1 MKIIRHAHPAD
12 FDQFN
17 QLMETLWGSKLSA
30 LATPMDVFEKE
41 GVLTV
46 RTAMP
51 GVTPDN
57 LEITVENS
65 TLTIQGKVERSEEI
79 KDAKVYQMETSTGT
93 FGRSLRLAGRWDF
106 DKIKATMDHG
116 VVTVTIPRAES
127 ELKRV
132 VRVEPATATPIEAQA
147 TDPSQN

>member
-17 QLMETLWGSKLSA
+17 QIMETLWGSKLSA
-30 LATPMDVFEKE
+30 LATPMDVFEKD
-41 GVLTV
+41 GLLTV

-65 TLTIQGKVERSEEI
+65 VLTIQGKLERTEEI

-93 FGRSLRLAGRWDF
+93 FGRTLRLAGRWDF
-106 DKIKATMDHG
+106 DKIKATTEHG

-132 VRVEPATATPIEAQA
+132 VKVEATGPQSIEAE
-147 TDPSQN
+147 TSQ